1 MGVGDCICGATSAS
15 GQAAACCG
23 IAVLL
28 SACRPTLLP
37 TAAAAGREEEARRQ
51 DYCPVDPPQCLWSLE
66 EDVDGQGERCKLLV
80 LTLARPDPT
89 EEEVTWKKGEA
100 PELGP

>member
-37 TAAAAGREEEARRQ
+37 TAAAA
-51 DYCPVDPPQCLWSLE
+51 
-66 EDVDGQGERCKLLV
+66 
-80 LTLARPDPT
+80 ARPGSLHL
-89 EEEVTWKKGEA
+89 KGFRFFADDEDTFQLEDILQVA
-100 PELGP
+100 AVAAAAAKR